1 MKELSDDEIRSR
13 FEALRRADRQSPP
26 QFETL
31 LAPAVQQ
38 PERTAPARV
47 RWQPS
52 VLLSLAAA
60 AAILLTVDAARRA
73 SQLRELAAPPLAA
86 PPLADWTSPTASLLR
101 TSGADLLAS
110 PTLIPSV
117 LDGLTLT
124 MDQRKGHQP

>member
-13 FEALRRADRQSPP
+13 FEALRRADRQSAP

-60 AAILLTVDAARRA
+60 AAILLTVDAAHRA
-73 SQLRELAAPPLAA
+73 SQLRELAA

-101 TSGADLLAS
+101 MSGADLLAS

-124 MDQRKGHQP
+124 MDQRKGYQP